1 MALYMEFDG
10 VQGNVT
16 ADGYADHI
24 ALLSCNFGVSRG
36 ISMEP
41 GNVSNREATRPSLSE
56 INISKEADNSV
67 TALFKAAVT
76 GDAGKTVKIKFLRT
90 GADKV
95 QEFMVYELENCLVSS
110 YSMSADAEGIP
121 MENLTLSYSKLLVTY
136 MDTDEKGGNG
146 SQQVVGYNLSTA
158 QPL

>member
-1 MALYMEFDG
+1 MIVMEFEG
-10 VQGNVT
+10 VKGNVT

-24 ALLSCNFGVSRG
+24 ALLSCSFGVSRG

-56 INISKEADNSV
+56 INITKELDNSA

-76 GDAGKTVKIKFLRT
+76 GDAGQTVKIKFVRT

-95 QEFMVYELENCLVSS
+95 QEFMVYELENCLISS
-110 YSMSADAEGIP
+110 YSMSGDAEGTPI
-121 MENLTLSYSKLLVTY
+121 ENLTLSFSKLLVTY
-136 MDTDEKGGNG
+136 IDTDEKLGQG
-146 SQQVVGYNLSTA
+146 SQQVTGYDLTTA
-158 QPL
+158 KPL